1 MRKKF
6 ALADGNNFYVSCERC
21 FNPKLENKPVVV
33 LSNNDACIVARS
45 NEAKIGLG
53 IGMGV
58 PYFQVRHFE
67 KSDGLIALSSNYAL
81 YADMSQR
88 FMTLLGSYA
97 PYQEVYSIDESFL
110 DFTGLP
116 GDLTVYGAGIK
127 ARTQQWLGLPIC
139 VGIGYSK
146 TQSKLANHIAKKNIG
161 KVWSGVCDLTSVN
174 DIALSMLMAR
184 IDVGEVWGVG
194 RRIAAS
200 LNSCGIKSV
209 LDLARA
215 DAPTIRL
222 RFSVMLERT
231 IRELNGIS
239 CISMEHAPAARQQ
252 IVSSRSFGAAV
263 TDIEGLMRAVSVFCT
278 RAGERLRGQDLVA
291 GRLQVFIQTSPFRK
305 EDKQYSNAIVL
316 PFSTPTSDTRE
327 LIMAAHVGLRR
338 IFRAEFNYAKAGIML
353 FDLQAPTG
361 VQLGLS
367 FDERDSDKA
376 RKVMATLDALNDR
389 FGKGTLVVGAA
400 LPTKAKQT
408 WTMQQN
414 KRTPEFT
421 TNWAQLPVI
430 R

>member
-1 MRKKF
+1 
-6 ALADGNNFYVSCERC
+6 
-21 FNPKLENKPVVV
+21 
-33 LSNNDACIVARS
+33 
-45 NEAKIGLG
+45 
-53 IGMGV
+53 MGV
-58 PYFQVRHFE
+58 PYFQVRHLE

-81 YADMSQR
+81 YADLSQR
-88 FMTLLGSYA
+88 FMTLLGSYT
-97 PYQEVYSIDESFL
+97 PYQEIYSIDESFL
-110 DFTGLP
+110 DYTGFP
-116 GDLTVYGAGIK
+116 GDLTAYSAGIK
-127 ARTQQWLGLPIC
+127 ARVQQWLGLPIC

-146 TQSKLANHIAKKNIG
+146 TQAKLANHIAKKNIG

-184 IDVGEVWGVG
+184 INVGEVWGVG

-209 LDLARA
+209 LDMSRA
-215 DAPTIRL
+215 DAATIRL

-239 CISMEHAPAARQQ
+239 CIPMEHAPAARQQ

-263 TDIEGLMRAVSVFCT
+263 TDIDGLMRAVSVFCT

-291 GRLQVFIQTSPFRK
+291 GRLQLFIQTSPFRK

-338 IFRAEFNYAKAGIML
+338 IFRPGFNYAKVGIML

-389 FGKGTLVVGAA
+389 FGKGTLVIGAA

-421 TNWAQLPVI
+421 TNWAELPVI